1 MNRRALATYASAH
14 TDADDLI
21 TRYAP
26 LIERAA
32 RRISIRTGLRS
43 AYDDLWSAGALG
55 LLEAAPR
62 FDAARGVT
70 FETFVE
76 HRIRGAMLDE
86 LRRMDHLPRRLRS
99 RTDDVQKVKQ
109 TLAGKLGRDATMEEV
124 ALAMNVDMEELSG
137 LEALMEPHVP
147 LDKAAHVLAASSG
160 DGPAGSNPV
169 EENIAR
175 AQMAKVLAEG
185 FKKLPERLQTVMG
198 LHYVEGLTYREIAKM
213 LDVSEPRVCQLHADG
228 LKRLRATMPDVDFA
242 GREG

>member
-1 MNRRALATYASAH
+1 MNRRALATYATAN
-14 TDADDLI
+14 TDADELI
-21 TRYAP
+21 QRYAP
-26 LIERAA
+26 LIDRAA
-32 RRISIRTGLRS
+32 RRITMRTGLRS
-43 AYDDLWSAGALG
+43 AFDDLWSAGALG

-62 FDAARGVT
+62 YDATRAVT

-109 TLAGKLGRDATMEEV
+109 QLAGKLGREATTEEV
-124 ALAMNVDMEELSG
+124 AQAMNIDLEELSG
-137 LEALMEPHVP
+137 LETLLEPHVS
-147 LDKAAHVLAASSG
+147 LDKAEHVLAAGG
-160 DGPAGSNPV
+160 DGPSSNPV
-169 EENIAR
+169 EDNIER
-175 AQMAKVLAEG
+175 AQMAKALAEG

-228 LKRLRATMPDVDFA
+228 LKRLRAAMPDFEL
-242 GREG
+242 GGGKG